1 MSKRYNI
8 DNMKMVSLEGIL
20 SVDFSREKEEFI
32 AELEAGEYD
41 IEISP
46 NRGMDYRE
54 IEDSDLLAFRENLD
68 SAGSRALI
76 TETFG
81 K

>member
-1 MSKRYNI
+1 
-8 DNMKMVSLEGIL
+8 MKVVSLEEIL
-20 SVDFSREKEEFI
+20 SIDFSREKEEFL

-41 IEISP
+41 LEISP
-46 NRGMDYRE
+46 NRGMDYRD
-54 IEDSDLLAFRENLD
+54 IEDSDFLAFKENLD
-68 SAGSRALI
+68 SAGSKALI